1 MEDQYARMARVF
13 RALSN
18 PKRIQI
24 FEILS
29 GGEMCACVLLEHFHV
44 TQPTLSPDMKTLIDA
59 GIVVSRRD
67 GQRTY
72 YSLDR
77 DALGMMQNVL
87 RKMICPEVSAT
98 CP

>member
-18 PKRIQI
+18 PKRIRI
-24 FEILS
+24 FEMLS

-44 TQPTLSPDMKTLIDA
+44 TQPTLSHDMKTLIDA

>member
-44 TQPTLSPDMKTLIDA
+44 TQPTLSHDMKTLIDA

-87 RKMICPEVSAT
+87 RKMICPEVSS
-98 CP
+98 PRP